1 MIRIFNPFHK
11 EISYEF
17 YMNLDDKIS
26 LVFGILTV
34 IIAFIAGMIMGR

>member
-1 MIRIFNPFHK
+1 MKVFDANHYEVYLTKDDRIA
-11 EISYEF
+11 
-17 YMNLDDKIS
+17 